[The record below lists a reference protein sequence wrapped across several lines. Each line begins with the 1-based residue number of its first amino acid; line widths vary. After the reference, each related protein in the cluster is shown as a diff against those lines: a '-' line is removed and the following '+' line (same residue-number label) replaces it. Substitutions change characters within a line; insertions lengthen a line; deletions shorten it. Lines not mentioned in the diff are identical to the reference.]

1 MRHRRAASA
10 AFHALAAGAA
20 LASAFLLRFE
30 FMLDARYGRMLL
42 VALPVAIAVKL
53 AVFRGYRAARFAVAL
68 YRIGRRHSYG
78 GGERRGESHG
88 GGAAA
93 MAMGLWLSAVD
104 LRVGLP
110 AVPGIHDRSAAA
122 GPFAFR
128 AKPRA
133 VGSRRILIY
142 GAGRAGVTLLSEIRE
157 HPELGYQV
165 AGFLDDDPLKRD
177 LRLRGVR
184 VWGGRAMLAE
194 AVRRE
199 RIGEDP
205 IGAAGG
211 AGGGDRSDS

>member
-1 MRHRRAASA
+1 MRTTLLRHRRAASA

-53 AVFRGYRAARFAVAL
+53 AVFRGYALRDLPWRYLGLEGVTRMVAANATASF
-68 YRIGRRHSYG
+68 
-78 GGERRGESHG
+78 
-88 GGAAA
+88 AAA
-93 MAMGLWLSAVD
+93 VLLRWQWGSAF
-104 LRVGLP
+104 P
-110 AVPGIHDRSAAA
+110 RSIYVLD
-122 GPFAFR
+122 FLLCLAFMTGAR
-128 AKPRA
+128 LLVRLHFEPSRG

-199 RIGEDP
+199 RIG
-205 IGAAGG
+205 
-211 AGGGDRSDS
+211 